1 MDRRTVLVGTLAALF
16 AATRTFPQ
24 QASRSQSLKALF
36 DQFMEEYLDLSPQ
49 TVTNLGMDIGSRV
62 AQKSKLDDGSEA
74 GIARQK
80 AMIASQLARLRA
92 FDRSKLSAADAISYD
107 TILYGIRATREAD
120 ARFRYGPSG
129 AGQPYLLSQKN
140 GSYQR
145 LPSFLDTQHT
155 IDNRA
160 DADAYLARLNGFSTL
175 LDQELE
181 AARHDWTLGVT
192 PPDFVLA
199 KTLIQMQALLSTL
212 PEQCSL
218 TTSLVRRAGE
228 KNIPGDHARRAT
240 EIVKQRV
247 YPALGRQISALT
259 AIRARAAGEAG
270 IWRLPDGDA
279 YYAASLTAWTTTA
292 KQPAEIHHL
301 GLMLVE
307 EHSAQIDILMRRLG
321 MTRGTVGERLRA
333 MYQDPNNL
341 YANTD
346 VAKDVLLADLNA
358 RVRRLRI
365 KLPRYF
371 GALPKADVEI
381 RRVPMEIEA
390 AAGAHYDNPSL
401 DGKRNGIYWINLRD
415 TAEAPKWG
423 LPTLTYHES
432 IPGHHLQ
439 LSMQQEANLH
449 LIRKVSFYSAYG
461 EGWALYAEQLAAEM
475 GEYDND
481 PLGHIGQLQA
491 SMYRAARLVV
501 DSGLHSEKWSRER
514 SVRYFIAT
522 LGYPEKSAIT
532 EVERYCVWPG
542 QACAYMLGKLAFLT
556 QRKRAQARLGAQFDI
571 RQFHDAMLLA
581 GGVPLDLLERL
592 YTAG

>member
-1 MDRRTVLVGTLAALF
+1 
-16 AATRTFPQ
+16 
-24 QASRSQSLKALF
+24 
-36 DQFMEEYLDLSPQ
+36 
-49 TVTNLGMDIGSRV
+49 
-62 AQKSKLDDGSEA
+62 
-74 GIARQK
+74 
-80 AMIASQLARLRA
+80 
-92 FDRSKLSAADAISYD
+92 
-107 TILYGIRATREAD
+107 
-120 ARFRYGPSG
+120 
-129 AGQPYLLSQKN
+129 
-140 GSYQR
+140 
-145 LPSFLDTQHT
+145 
-155 IDNRA
+155 
-160 DADAYLARLNGFSTL
+160 
-175 LDQELE
+175 
-181 AARHDWTLGVT
+181 
-192 PPDFVLA
+192 
-199 KTLIQMQALLSTL
+199 
-212 PEQCSL
+212 
-218 TTSLVRRAGE
+218 
-228 KNIPGDHARRAT
+228 
-240 EIVKQRV
+240 
-247 YPALGRQISALT
+247 
-259 AIRARAAGEAG
+259 
-270 IWRLPDGDA
+270 
-279 YYAASLTAWTTTA
+279 
-292 KQPAEIHHL
+292 
-301 GLMLVE
+301 MLVE